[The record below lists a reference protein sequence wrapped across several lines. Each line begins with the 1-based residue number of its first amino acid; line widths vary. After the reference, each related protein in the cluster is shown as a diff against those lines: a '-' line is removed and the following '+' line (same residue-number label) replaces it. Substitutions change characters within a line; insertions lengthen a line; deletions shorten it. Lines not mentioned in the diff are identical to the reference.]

1 MANILWQ
8 NWILYK
14 SQTKVFISFLHI
26 HRSVLKSIS
35 VSISRYADEYTLP
48 ALTSSID
55 KNIIHSKSKIGKIG
69 KIGYY
74 LSIKCVMRVL
84 E

>member
-35 VSISRYADEYTLP
+35 VSILRYADEYTFP
-48 ALTSSID
+48 ALTSTID
-55 KNIIHSKSKIGKIG
+55 ENIKHSKSKIGKIG
-69 KIGYY
+69 EIGYY
-74 LSIKCVMRVL
+74 HASIGMKK
-84 E
+84 